1 MEDAQFEAF
10 MRQLDQL
17 SARRKTMQTKL
28 AERKRQI
35 AEKNAKQ
42 REDIERR
49 RRNGENGRA
58 WQVLQQ
64 RIDMGKTCE
73 RDILCGIDKSPEAR
87 EVRGYIS
94 KFAGHARDYVED
106 TDDPDNE
113 AAQARTVLDKEL
125 ERLHDQEA
133 RLNATA

>member
-94 KFAGHARDYVED
+94 KFAGYARDYVED

>member
-35 AEKNAKQ
+35 DKNNAERKQ
-42 REDIERR
+42 EIERR

-94 KFAGHARDYVED
+94 KFAGYARDYVED

-113 AAQARTVLDKEL
+113 AAQARTVLDEQL

>member
-49 RRNGENGRA
+49 RRNGEDGRA

-94 KFAGHARDYVED
+94 KFAGYARDYVED

>member
-49 RRNGENGRA
+49 RRNGEDGRA

-73 RDILCGIDKSPEAR
+73 QDILCGIDKSPEAR

-94 KFAGHARDYVED
+94 KFAGYARDYVED

>member
-73 RDILCGIDKSPEAR
+73 QDILCGIDKSPEAR

-94 KFAGHARDYVED
+94 KFAGYARDYVED

>member
-73 RDILCGIDKSPEAR
+73 QDILCGIDKSPEAR

-94 KFAGHARDYVED
+94 KFAGYARDYVED
-106 TDDPDNE
+106 TDDPENE
-113 AAQARTVLDKEL
+113 AAQARTVLDEQL

>member
-17 SARRKTMQTKL
+17 STRRKTMQTRL

-49 RRNGENGRA
+49 RRNGEDGRA

-73 RDILCGIDKSPEAR
+73 QDILCGIDKSPEAR

-94 KFAGHARDYVED
+94 KFAGYARDYVED
-106 TDDPDNE
+106 TDDPENE
-113 AAQARTVLDKEL
+113 AAQARTVLDEQL

>member
-49 RRNGENGRA
+49 RRNGEDGRA

-73 RDILCGIDKSPEAR
+73 QDILCGIDKSPEAR

-94 KFAGHARDYVED
+94 KFAGYARDYVED
-106 TDDPDNE
+106 TDDPENE
-113 AAQARTVLDKEL
+113 AAQARTVLDEQL

>member
-49 RRNGENGRA
+49 RRNGEDGRA

-94 KFAGHARDYVED
+94 KFAGYARDYVED
-106 TDDPDNE
+106 TDDPENE
-113 AAQARTVLDKEL
+113 AAQARTVLDEQL

>member
-49 RRNGENGRA
+49 RRNGEDGRA

-73 RDILCGIDKSPEAR
+73 QDILCGIDKSPEAR

-94 KFAGHARDYVED
+94 KFAGYARDYVED
-106 TDDPDNE
+106 TDDPENE

-133 RLNATA
+133 RLNATV